1 MTFRYS
7 VVMAWSLEDG
17 GYIAAIPELPNL
29 SAFGETA
36 EEAAREVE
44 VAAEGYLDALGE
56 SGSPA
61 PAPQELP
68 SFSGQFRV
76 RLPAS
81 LHEALVKHARRE
93 GVSLN
98 TLVVGLLAEGLG
110 VAGERFLSNAPGRLQ
125 PT

>member
-44 VAAEGYLDALGE
+44 V